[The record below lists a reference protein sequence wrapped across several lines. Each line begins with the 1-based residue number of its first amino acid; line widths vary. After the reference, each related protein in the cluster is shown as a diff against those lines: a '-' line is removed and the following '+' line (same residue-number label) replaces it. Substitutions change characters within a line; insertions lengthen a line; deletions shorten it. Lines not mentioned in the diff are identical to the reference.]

1 MIDTEI
7 SRTFDRRSALFLT
20 GGAILT
26 SALILRMLQM
36 QVFNY
41 KDYLKKSENNSLRFQ
56 INMAK
61 RGNILSENG
70 SVISRDAPIY
80 RIYII
85 PEETDDIKDT
95 IEAVTKELNLR
106 KKTVDRIWRNVKKQK
121 KFQPVL
127 VAENSNWETLAKLS
141 AKNIPG
147 IHIGNGFS
155 RVYEMG
161 PAGAQVFGYV
171 GVPQKPMLNTPF
183 FTTGINGLEKRFNNE
198 MAGTPGQSVFIANAV
213 GRITG
218 EDKTQ
223 FVSPIDGKDIKTT
236 IRENIQK
243 VLYDSLTMNRAGCG
257 VVLDIENG
265 NILAMAST
273 PSFDPN
279 NFKTD
284 DGEEYISSL
293 LGDIGKPFMNKTIEG
308 LYPPGSTFKIVVAL
322 AALESGAINPNE
334 KIFCPGF
341 WEYGNHKYHCWEK
354 HGHGYVDLY
363 GALKHS
369 CDIYFYQVALR
380 IGIDAIKNMALKL
393 GFNQKYMDDVLAHE
407 MPGIIPDR
415 KWKEKNVGVQWV
427 HGDTI
432 ISGIGQGFILA
443 NCLQLAVMMARVA
456 SNKQVVPRLIYS
468 DKNPVFK
475 SLDLQEKNIKHV
487 LTGLEQV
494 TQKGGTASGS
504 AINVNGKK
512 MGGKTGTSQVRSI
525 SKSERERGVLTNE
538 QLKWN
543 LRNHGLFVGYAPTNK
558 PKYAVCVIME
568 HAGGSTPAARATS
581 NIMKELLK

>member
-568 HAGGSTPAARATS
+568 HAGGSTPAARATA